1 MPGLM
6 DFVSP
11 LTAMPDLDND
21 ADDAPHRFR
30 AMQNILGSNS
40 IPCLVD
46 RGVVEDLLAAIREEL
61 GSADEAL
68 KVKEWHLAMMEELV
82 SIEENQA
89 WSLVHMPKG
98 HRAIGLKW
106 VFKPKQDENV
116 MSSGTK
122 PSSLPRD
129 MYSDKGLISMN
140 YLPRL
145 QGWSQCGLCLQWKLT
160 MIGKCI
166 TWTSSLPS

>member
-1 MPGLM
+1 VQAPSPSTLPSPVMPGLM

-11 LTAMPDLDND
+11 LTAMLDLDND

-40 IPCLVD
+40 IPGLVD

-106 VFKPKQDENV
+106 VFKPKQDENGNV
-116 MSSGTK
+116 IRHK
-122 PSSLPRD
+122 AKLIA
-129 MYSDKGLISMN
+129 KG
-140 YLPRL
+140 YV
-145 QGWSQCGLCLQWKLT
+145 
-160 MIGKCI
+160 
-166 TWTSSLPS
+166 